1 MTKTRYLKDKKMCV
15 RPGRR
20 RHSRQWSRRHC
31 AQRLCPWLPQSCHQW
46 IQEWGGRGHHT
57 WGASVK
63 RNSWGENLRELTSS
77 CWKMR
82 TSESQ
87 GQVQQ
92 GPFAW
97 QHRRFPKWCNWG
109 YFSNTVSQL
118 NSISRLHLL
127 LVGGV
132 QSENPHEEEVG
143 ARTENENWSWEGERV
158 EEIPEKTKHGNGH
171 CDPTDPQPDIA
182 LFYWY
187 SSDHVRLRCQTF
199 YSLRVYMNSGGSWVM
214 TCTFHP

>member
-1 MTKTRYLKDKKMCV
+1 MKVGQIGPTFLVSEKTVNFFGVKPGAPCSTLKMRKSHKKLARV
-15 RPGRR
+15 YAYTHAYTQIRD
-20 RHSRQWSRRHC
+20 
-31 AQRLCPWLPQSCHQW
+31 
-46 IQEWGGRGHHT
+46 WGGQICPPPVIIG
-57 WGASVK
+57 
-63 RNSWGENLRELTSS
+63 LRELTSS

-118 NSISRLHLL
+118 NSILRLHLL

-171 CDPTDPQPDIA
+171 CDPTDPQPEIA